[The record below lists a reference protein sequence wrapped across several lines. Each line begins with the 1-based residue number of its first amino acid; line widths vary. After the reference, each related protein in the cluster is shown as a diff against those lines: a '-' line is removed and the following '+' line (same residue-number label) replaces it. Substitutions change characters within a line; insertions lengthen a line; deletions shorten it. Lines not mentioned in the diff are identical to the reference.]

1 MTRRRWLVVATA
13 VLAVAGGAGWWVL
26 GRGGG
31 AATGAVRLEWRGS
44 FRGRATIPATI
55 AWCPVTRVATLE
67 AIRNDTGFIATLH
80 ETDSLVVG
88 PHPVVGKGNLAATM
102 PKPGAIAALRY
113 VRDTATILGFEATS
127 GLLTLD
133 AAGTRADGAFQIRM
147 QRPFKADTVIVR
159 GDFRGV
165 PVVASAVGCP

>member
-1 MTRRRWLVVATA
+1 VLVA
-13 VLAVAGGAGWWVL
+13 AGGAAWWFL
-26 GRGGG
+26 GRGSGP
-31 AATGAVRLEWRGS
+31 AAGEVRFEWRGS
-44 FRGRATIPATI
+44 FRGRATVPATI

-80 ETDSLVVG
+80 ETDSLAVG
-88 PHPVVGKGNLAATM
+88 AHPVVGKGNLTLAM

-113 VRDTATILGFEATS
+113 VRDTATILGFEGTS

-133 AAGTRADGAFQIRM
+133 AVGGTADGAFQIRM
-147 QRPFKADTVIVR
+147 QRPFKADTVVVR

>member
-1 MTRRRWLVVATA
+1 MTRQRWLVLGV
-13 VLAVAGGAGWWVL
+13 VLAAAGGAGWWFL
-26 GRGGG
+26 ARGSGPV
-31 AATGAVRLEWRGS
+31 AGAVRFEWRGS
-44 FRGRATIPATI
+44 FRGRAATPATI

-80 ETDSLVVG
+80 ETDSLVIG
-88 PHPVVGKGNLAATM
+88 PHPVVGKGNLAMGM

-133 AAGTRADGAFQIRM
+133 AVGTTADGAFEIRM
-147 QRPFKADTVIVR
+147 QRPFQADTVVVR

>member
-1 MTRRRWLVVATA
+1 MTRRQRFLVMAG
-13 VLAVAGGAGWWVL
+13 VLAAAGGTGWMML
-26 GRGGG
+26 GRPAGP
-31 AATGAVRLEWRGS
+31 AAGAVRVEWRGS

-88 PHPVVGKGNLAATM
+88 PHPVVGKGNLAVTM
-102 PKPGAIAALRY
+102 PRPGAIAALRY
-113 VRDTATILGFEATS
+113 VRDTSAILGFEATS
-127 GLLTLD
+127 GLLALD
-133 AAGTRADGAFQIRM
+133 AVGATADGAFQIRM
-147 QRPFKADTVIVR
+147 QRPFRADTVVVR